1 MSLNETLLFSLPQL
15 GWRPFYQ
22 QQLDWDE
29 MENTLPARIS
39 EHHRSGYICWTED
52 GEIHLDIHI
61 KLPPMTVGDWILLDR
76 ESNQFVRLLDRQSV
90 FSRKAAGAKAYEQL
104 ISANVDTVFIVSS
117 LNLDFNLSRIE
128 RYLALAKEAQ
138 VEAVI
143 VLTKA
148 DLCEDVEEKCQQV
161 QSLNPLLS
169 IEAINALSEESCQ
182 KLQPWCKVGRTVA
195 VMGSSGVGKSTLV
208 NTLMGNHV
216 QDTSGIR
223 EQDSKGRHTTTSRS
237 LLATP
242 TGALLLD
249 TPGMRE
255 LQIADCEQGITEVF
269 ADVAV
274 LAEQCRFSD
283 CQHMSEPGCAVR
295 KAVENGDLDDRRLK
309 NYRKLLAEQERNRHS
324 LAERRAKEKDF
335 HKHVKSVMKEKTASK
350 QGY

>member
-1 MSLNETLLFSLPQL
+1 MSLNETLSLSLPQL

-29 MENTLPARIS
+29 MERTLPARIS
-39 EHHRSGYICWTED
+39 EHHRSGYICWTENE
-52 GEIHLDIHI
+52 EIHLDIHV
-61 KLPPMTVGDWILLDR
+61 KLPPMTVGDWILIDR
-76 ESNQFVRLLDRQSV
+76 ESKQFVRRLERQSL
-90 FSRKAAGAKAYEQL
+90 FSRKAAGSQSYEQL

-117 LNLDFNLSRIE
+117 LNNDFNLSRIE

-148 DLCEDVEEKCQQV
+148 DICHDVDDRCQQV
-161 QSLNPLLS
+161 QALNPLLS
-169 IEAINALSEESCQ
+169 VEAINALSQQSCQ
-182 KLQPWCKVGRTVA
+182 RLEPWCKAGRTVA

-208 NTLMGNHV
+208 NTLMGGEV
-216 QDTSGIR
+216 QDTAGIR
-223 EQDSKGRHTTTSRS
+223 EQDSKGRHTTTFRS

-242 TGALLLD
+242 SGALLLD

-255 LQIADCEQGITEVF
+255 LQIADCEQGINEVF
-269 ADVAV
+269 ADVTV
-274 LAEQCRFSD
+274 LAKQCRFSD
-283 CQHMSEPGCAVR
+283 CQHHSEPGCAVIQ
-295 KAVENGDLDDRRLK
+295 AVENGDLDERRLK
-309 NYRKLLAEQERNRHS
+309 NYRKLLSEQEHNSRS
-324 LAERRAKEKDF
+324 IAERRAKEKDF